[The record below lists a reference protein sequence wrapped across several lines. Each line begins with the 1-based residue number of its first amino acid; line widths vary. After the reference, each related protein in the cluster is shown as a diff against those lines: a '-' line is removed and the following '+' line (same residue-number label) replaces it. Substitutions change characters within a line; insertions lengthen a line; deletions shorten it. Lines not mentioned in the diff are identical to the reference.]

1 MIALVPVGA
10 TEQHGPYLAL
20 AADRLAANHVAAHR
34 LAQAV
39 ARRLYPKADRS
50 DGKQWVHLR

>member
-1 MIALVPVGA
+1 VPVGA
-10 TEQHGPYLAL
+10 TKQHGPYLAL
-20 AADRLAANHVAAHR
+20 AADRLAADHVAAHR

-50 DGKQWVHLR
+50 DEISSAAAKSR